1 MSNAMSEQQRLQI
14 VMACLRLTN
23 DFCLYSDR
31 LDYEAYGLLYTP
43 DGRFARP
50 GLDVSGR
57 EAIVAALKQRPAHL
71 IVRHATVNAVVDP
84 IDENHASGRG
94 NHLVFIHDSGSGQT
108 QPIAVTDY
116 IDRYVRTSEGWK
128 IASREVSRAL

>member
-1 MSNAMSEQQRLQI
+1 MIMHEQQRLEI

-23 DFCLYSDR
+23 DFCLLSDR
-31 LDYEAYGLLYTP
+31 RDYEAYALLYAHN
-43 DGRFARP
+43 GRFTRP

-71 IVRHATVNAVVDP
+71 IVRHGTVNAIVDV
-84 IDENHASGRG
+84 IDEDHAHGRG
-94 NHLVFIHDSGSGQT
+94 NHLVFIHDSNSGQT

-116 IDRYVRTSEGWK
+116 VDHYVRSSEGWK